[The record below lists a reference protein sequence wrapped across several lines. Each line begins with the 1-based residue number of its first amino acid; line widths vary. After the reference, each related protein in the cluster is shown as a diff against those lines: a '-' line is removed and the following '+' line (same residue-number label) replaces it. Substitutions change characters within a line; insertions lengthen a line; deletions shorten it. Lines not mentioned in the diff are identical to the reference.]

1 MTSTIVTAH
10 FGENLQVEVYDDMSF
25 EFLDYNLTHDLAA
38 LEFGY
43 PETPAIE
50 LANGYPKLRHFG
62 F

>member
-1 MTSTIVTAH
+1 
-10 FGENLQVEVYDDMSF
+10 MSF